1 MQPSGILVLKQGRI
15 IDPSQQI
22 DRVSNLIIEDGIIVR
37 IDDNITPPPGA
48 QLFDAKGLIVCPG
61 FVDLHCH
68 LREPGFE
75 YKETVETATRAAA
88 RGGFTTV
95 CAMPNTNPV
104 MDSRAVVE
112 FLLGKASKEGIVNVL
127 AIGAVT
133 KGSRGEELA
142 EMQDLADA
150 GVVGYS
156 DDGNPVADGNI
167 MRQALS
173 YSSAFGLP
181 VINHC
186 EVPELAAG
194 GSMNEGWVSNRLGI
208 KGAPNSAEEVMVA
221 RDIAL
226 ALLTGGRLHIA
237 HASTAGT
244 VELVRQ
250 AKNNGANVTCEV
262 TPHHLTLSD
271 EAVLG
276 QKTPSPFSP
285 LAEDAYET
293 NAKVNPPLRSRADVE
308 AVVEGLRNGII
319 DFIATDHAPHSVVDK
334 MCTFDDA
341 AHGISVLETA
351 LGSLMSLVHGGNISL
366 PQLIQKLTT
375 APAKFLNREL
385 GSLKPGVPAD
395 VTVFDPDAE
404 WVVNSDSFASKG
416 KNTPLDGS
424 LLKGRVVATIV
435 RGKMVYGD

>member
-226 ALLTGGRLHIA
+226 ALLTGGKQRE
-237 HASTAGT
+237 GD
-244 VELVRQ
+244 ELFAAFSLR
-250 AKNNGANVTCEV
+250 G
-262 TPHHLTLSD
+262 
-271 EAVLG
+271 EAV
-276 QKTPSPFSP
+276 KVRVVSPHF
-285 LAEDAYET
+285 
-293 NAKVNPPLRSRADVE
+293 V
-308 AVVEGLRNGII
+308 
-319 DFIATDHAPHSVVDK
+319 
-334 MCTFDDA
+334 
-341 AHGISVLETA
+341 
-351 LGSLMSLVHGGNISL
+351 
-366 PQLIQKLTT
+366 
-375 APAKFLNREL
+375 
-385 GSLKPGVPAD
+385 
-395 VTVFDPDAE
+395 DPD
-404 WVVNSDSFASKG
+404 G
-416 KNTPLDGS
+416 K
-424 LLKGRVVATIV
+424 RMRA
-435 RGKMVYGD
+435 